1 MNAPDLNNR
10 PWQKSRDFISAAY
23 YFSGDQEGLFW
34 MLDKLEEIVI
44 DHADEIGAWATER
57 ADLRDCFASI
67 KTILRDAATTEKR
80 DTLDDKADRIA
91 RAES

>member
-10 PWQKSRDFISAAY
+10 PWQKSRDFISSAY

-44 DHADEIGAWATER
+44 DHADEIGAWPTER
-57 ADLRDCFASI
+57 ADIRDCFASI

-80 DTLDDKADRIA
+80 DTLDDQADRVM